1 MSDLHV
7 VTTGGTI
14 DKIYFDRLSEFE
26 VGEPQVGALLEQ
38 ANVGFGWSVTAL
50 LRKDSLDLTDADR
63 AAIVAAVRGCDAE
76 RVLVTH
82 GTDTM
87 LETARALGAVA
98 GKTIVLTGA
107 MQPAT
112 QRDSDAV
119 FNIGFAIGVL
129 RTAAPGVYVAINGRV
144 FEAGRAR
151 KNRALNRFEV
161 QDEDGA

>member
-1 MSDLHV
+1 VTDLHV

-14 DKIYFDRLSEFE
+14 DKIYFDRLSDFE
-26 VGEPQVGALLEQ
+26 VGAPQVGALLEQ
-38 ANVGFGWSVTAL
+38 ANVTFSWDITAL
-50 LRKDSLDLTDADR
+50 LRKDSLELTDVDR
-63 AAIVAAVRGCDAE
+63 DAIVEAVAACGAD

-87 LETARALGAVA
+87 LETAERLLAVPD
-98 GKTIVLTGA
+98 KTIVLTGA

-129 RTAAPGVYVAINGRV
+129 RTAAPGVYVAINGQI
-144 FEAGRAR
+144 FLPGLAR
-151 KNRALNRFEV
+151 KNRARNRFE
-161 QDEDGA
+161 QTGGDA

>member
-1 MSDLHV
+1 MRERSVTDLHV

-14 DKIYFDRLSEFE
+14 DKIYFDRLSDFE

-38 ANVGFGWSVTAL
+38 ANVTFSWSVTPL

-63 AAIVAAVRGCDAE
+63 DAILAAVRDCDAD

-87 LETARALGAVA
+87 LDTAERLTAVE

-129 RTAAPGVYVAINGRV
+129 RTASPGVYVAINGEL
-144 FEAGRAR
+144 FSPGAAR
-151 KNRALNRFEV
+151 KNRAANRFE
-161 QDEDGA
+161 AL

>member
-1 MSDLHV
+1 MTDLHV

-14 DKIYFDRLSEFE
+14 DKIYFDLLSEFE
-26 VGEPQVGALLEQ
+26 VGAPQVGTLLEQ
-38 ANVGFGWSVTAL
+38 ANVTLSWSITAL
-50 LRKDSLDLTDADR
+50 LRKDSLDLTDEDR
-63 AAIVAAVRGCDAE
+63 AAIVEAVRACDAD

-87 LETARALGAVA
+87 VDSARALTAVA
-98 GKTIVLTGA
+98 GKTVVLTGA

-129 RTAAPGVYVAINGRV
+129 MTAAPGVYVAINGRV
-144 FEAGRAR
+144 FEPAHAR
-151 KNRALNRFEV
+151 KNRAMNRFEV
-161 QDEDGA
+161 DG

>member
-1 MSDLHV
+1 VTDLHV

-26 VGEPQVGALLEQ
+26 VGAPQVGTLLEQ
-38 ANVGFGWSVTAL
+38 ANVSFSWSITAL

-63 AAIVAAVRGCDAE
+63 AAIVAAVRDCDAE

-87 LETARALGAVA
+87 VDTARALMAVE
-98 GKTIVLTGA
+98 GKTVVLTGA

-129 RTAAPGVYVAINGRV
+129 TTAAPGVYVAINGRV
-144 FEAGRAR
+144 FAPDHAR

-161 QDEDGA
+161 D